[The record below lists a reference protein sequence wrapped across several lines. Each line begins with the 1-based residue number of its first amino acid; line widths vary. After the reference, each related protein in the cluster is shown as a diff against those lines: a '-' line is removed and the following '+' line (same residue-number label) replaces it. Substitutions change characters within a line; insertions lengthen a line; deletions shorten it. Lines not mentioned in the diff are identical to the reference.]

1 MLEIILGAILLA
13 FGFLSIY
20 WSIEENDFDD
30 RRMSVVLLLGI
41 ICIIAG
47 GWIIFSRI
55 SLWLILQK
63 IAGIILAL
71 VGFFLVTGFPDVT
84 DYQPEGMGKAG
95 ILIGL
100 ILLIIGIYLIFF

>member
-1 MLEIILGAILLA
+1 MLEIIGGAILLA
-13 FGFLSIY
+13 VGLLSIY
-20 WSIEENDFDD
+20 WSAEEGFDD
-30 RRMSVVLLLGI
+30 RHMSMVLLFGI
-41 ICIIAG
+41 ICAVAG

-63 IAGIILAL
+63 ITGIILAL
-71 VGFFLVTGFPDVT
+71 IGFFLVTGFPEVT
-84 DYQPEGMGKAG
+84 DYQPDGMGKAG